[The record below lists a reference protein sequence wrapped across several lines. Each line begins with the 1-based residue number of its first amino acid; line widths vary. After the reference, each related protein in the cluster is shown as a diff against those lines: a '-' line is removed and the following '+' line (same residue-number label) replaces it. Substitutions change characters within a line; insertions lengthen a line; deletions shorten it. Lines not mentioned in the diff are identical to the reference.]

1 LIRLWSTLLFKISN
15 SANGKTELVVSA
27 HLIDRDFG
35 KSDDLKRSRCGSV
48 PVVGD
53 TAHKKPRLTTS

>member
-1 LIRLWSTLLFKISN
+1 MISN
-15 SANGKTELVVSA
+15 SVNGKTELVVSA

-35 KSDDLKRSRCGSV
+35 KSTDDLKRCCCGSV

-53 TAHKKPRLTTS
+53 TARKNLA

>member
-1 LIRLWSTLLFKISN
+1 MISN
-15 SANGKTELVVSA
+15 SVNGKTELVVSA

-35 KSDDLKRSRCGSV
+35 KSDDLKRSCCGSV

-53 TAHKKPRLTTS
+53 TAHKNLA

>member
-1 LIRLWSTLLFKISN
+1 MFSN

-35 KSDDLKRSRCGSV
+35 KSI
-48 PVVGD
+48 VGD
-53 TAHKKPRLTTS
+53 TAHKNLA